1 MKITILLAT
10 FLAVVSL
17 LASMNAVFSW
27 SNGGYSDDPS
37 NPKYGTH
44 DWIAEHALDWLPQ
57 QEKQYIL
64 NNLNAYLYG
73 TELPDNGQ
81 VPGGTG
87 DTTNHHVYFHADGS
101 LQEDNSADRA
111 GEECLNAANLY
122 KSGDVAGAVKRL
134 GMMAHYICDVAVFG
148 HVMGSNT
155 DWGSE
160 VHHSDY
166 EDYVEARTNNYI
178 TATFNSYLA
187 FDGTMDNITAYNA
200 TLTLAFN
207 TTFGDNGSYNCTWM
221 DQNYNWN
228 NPTFKNRAGESLNLA
243 VNFVADVLHT
253 FYVDVVLPE
262 FPLITVLPIF
272 MILATLAILYAKK
285 LRVKRVYMRVFQRAK
300 NT

>member
-27 SNGGYSDDPS
+27 SNGGYSNDPS

-81 VPGGTG
+81 VPGGIG

-101 LQEDNSADRA
+101 LQEGNSADRA
-111 GEECLNAANLY
+111 GEEYLNAANLY
-122 KSGDVAGAVKRL
+122 KGGDVAGAVKRL
-134 GMMAHYICDVAVFG
+134 GIMTHYICDVTVFG
-148 HVMGSNT
+148 HVMGSST

-187 FDGTMDNITAYNA
+187 FDGTMDNIAAYNA

-285 LRVKRVYMRVFQRAK
+285 LRVKRVYTRVFQRAK